1 MEDITKIVKSS
12 KDYDLW
18 IRSLIKSVIKTNEIL
33 KKKKKSGCLC
43 MLSGILSASLS
54 GNMLTDK
61 GVIKAGDG
69 IIQNGDE
76 VIWTKQDFYCHLVL
90 WLTLRYK
97 YIIKISLNVKVFIQE
112 IMYQTL

>member
-12 KDYDLW
+12 KDYGLW
-18 IRSLIKSVIKTNEIL
+18 IRLWIKSVTKTNEIL
-33 KKKKKSGCLC
+33 KKKKKSRCLC

-76 VIWTKQDFYCHLVL
+76 VI
-90 WLTLRYK
+90 
-97 YIIKISLNVKVFIQE
+97 
-112 IMYQTL
+112 